1 MLLPAALPEPD
12 TGPDKDP
19 DAGFG
24 LGTEPDGQPGHAG
37 REKVR
42 RRWSFPYRAAILAV
56 CLLLG
61 CLLAAVLLRDR
72 SPVPVSSLNLA
83 VAAPEEDEPEA
94 VPEGP
99 TTAVAPE
106 AAAPASQEP
115 PAELVIHVAGAVG
128 APGVVKVPAGS
139 RVVDAVSAAGGPAPD
154 ADLAA
159 VNLASALQDG
169 AMVVVPRIG
178 ELPPPVPAQAPAPP
192 GTGMGAGPGT
202 ADGTGTSSPGGAG
215 GSAALVNL
223 NTADAAALE
232 TLPRVGPVLA
242 SRIIQWR
249 SEQGPFSRPE
259 DLDAVPGIG
268 AAMLAALL
276 PLVTV

>member
-1 MLLPAALPEPD
+1 
-12 TGPDKDP
+12 
-19 DAGFG
+19 
-24 LGTEPDGQPGHAG
+24 
-37 REKVR
+37 
-42 RRWSFPYRAAILAV
+42 
-56 CLLLG
+56 
-61 CLLAAVLLRDR
+61 
-72 SPVPVSSLNLA
+72 
-83 VAAPEEDEPEA
+83 
-94 VPEGP
+94 
-99 TTAVAPE
+99 
-106 AAAPASQEP
+106 
-115 PAELVIHVAGAVG
+115 
-128 APGVVKVPAGS
+128 
-139 RVVDAVSAAGGPAPD
+139 
-154 ADLAA
+154 
-159 VNLASALQDG
+159 
-169 AMVVVPRIG
+169 MVVVPRIG